1 MRGLLLLILA
11 APLIEL
17 WFLIRVGSS
26 LGAIT
31 TIFLLVAAGMI
42 GMSLLRQQSF
52 STLLRVEQR
61 LQTGELPATEILE
74 GFVLSLAAILLIIPG
89 FITDLLAIPLLIPPL
104 RRGLVRRILSS
115 GYYETR
121 FRATSYSTGNTN
133 SGNPNSG
140 NADPFRNSTGGEI
153 IDGEWRRE
161 DDPRLR

>member
-31 TIFLLVAAGMI
+31 TIFLLVTAGMI

-74 GFVLSLAAILLIIPG
+74 GFVLSLAAVLLIIPG
-89 FITDLLAIPLLIPPL
+89 FISDLLAIPLLIPPL
-104 RRGLVRRILSS
+104 RRGLVRRILRS

-121 FRATSYSTGNTN
+121 FRAATYSTGSANP
-133 SGNPNSG
+133 GNE
-140 NADPFRNSTGGEI
+140 DPFRNSPAGDI
-153 IDGEWRRE
+153 IEGEWRRE